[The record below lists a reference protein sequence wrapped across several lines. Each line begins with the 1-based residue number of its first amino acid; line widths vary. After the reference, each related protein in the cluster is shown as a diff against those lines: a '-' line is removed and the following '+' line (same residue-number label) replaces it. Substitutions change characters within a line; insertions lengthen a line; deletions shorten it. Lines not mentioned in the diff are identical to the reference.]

1 MTEGSGTDIPL
12 TIEELNAID
21 AAAHAAMAD
30 RAASFAAPVDLVL
43 RLVRSHKAASV
54 GAFIDE
60 VASSDLTADL
70 CEHIEALRNALRAV
84 ATIRADDDAGA
95 RRARRIA
102 RAALE
107 ESRAADDGLLLEFG
121 NSVAELARYEAPE
134 YLELPDPNV
143 GDIWEDGL
151 HGRYRVVE
159 VDAAA
164 GCVRVEV
171 VQARPEWM
179 DMGEFATFVHRVEPP
194 APDRYGGDAPADSDD
209 DGDDDDEG

>member
-12 TIEELNAID
+12 TIEELNAIE

-43 RLVRSHKAASV
+43 RLVRSHKAASINATV
-54 GAFIDE
+54 DE
-60 VASSDLTADL
+60 LDASYLTADL

-84 ATIRADDDAGA
+84 AAVRADDATSA
-95 RRARRIA
+95 RRARHIA
-102 RAALE
+102 VVALA
-107 ESRAADDGLLLEFG
+107 ESRAADDDLLLEFG
-121 NSVAELARYEAPE
+121 NTVAELARYEAPE

-151 HGRYRVVE
+151 RGRYRVVE
-159 VDAAA
+159 VDAA
-164 GCVRVEV
+164 GCLRVEV
-171 VQARPEWM
+171 VQAWPEWM
-179 DMGEFATFVHRVEPP
+179 DIGEFATFVRRVEPP

-209 DGDDDDEG
+209 DSDDDEG